1 MSEFNNLSEG
11 LRTRIKNIILNRDNK
26 PESPQSTQTPP
37 KPSRPASK
45 QISVLRTAHYT
56 NPGSKQKILSTGGFR
71 PSDSRGVYHPRGHED
86 TVYTTPSSRIGKD
99 YGSSRVNL
107 KIVNPKIDRT
117 ESPKKYH
124 DKYISSSEEGR
135 KNLKVPQEHSKELI
149 SKGAKIVRVPDAH
162 SASKSPGSYIM
173 VDRELANK
181 SIDPNPR
188 QVIKANKPR
197 IAPPRLKS
205 KERVVEYLLHN
216 GLCETVESA
225 DVVFEN
231 MSDYFIDWVISFC

>member
-1 MSEFNNLSEG
+1 MSEFNDLSEG
-11 LRTRIKNIILNRDNK
+11 LRTRIKNLILNRNNK
-26 PESPQSTQTPP
+26 PESAQSSQTPQ

-56 NPGSKQKILSTGGFR
+56 NPESKQKIHSMGGFR
-71 PSDSRGVYHPRGHED
+71 PSDSRGVYHPKGHED
-86 TVYTTPSSRIGKD
+86 TVYTTASSRIGKD

-117 ESPKKYH
+117 ESHRKYH
-124 DKYISSSEEGR
+124 DKYTSSSEQER

-149 SKGAKIVRVPDAH
+149 GKGSKIVRVPDAH
-162 SASKSPGSYIM
+162 SATKAPGSYIM
-173 VDRELANK
+173 VDRELANR

-197 IAPPRLKS
+197 IAPPRLKN
-205 KERVVEYLLHN
+205 KDKVIEYLLHN
-216 GLCETVESA
+216 GLCETIESA
-225 DVVFEN
+225 EVVFEN
-231 MSDYFIDWVISFC
+231 MSDYFIDYIID